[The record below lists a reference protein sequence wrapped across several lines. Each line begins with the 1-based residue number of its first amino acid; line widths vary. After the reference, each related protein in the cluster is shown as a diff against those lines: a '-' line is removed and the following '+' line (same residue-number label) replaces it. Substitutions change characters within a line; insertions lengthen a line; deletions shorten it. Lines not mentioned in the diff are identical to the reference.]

1 MTSRLL
7 SLLAGVALLA
17 ACGSSSSDEESFR
30 IGLEGPLSGS
40 QQDVGE
46 GMLRGAQLAA
56 DELNANGGID
66 GRTVEIV
73 AIDDAAD
80 PATGVTA
87 AEKAIEDG
95 LDAIVGP
102 YNSGVGLE
110 TLPLYEAAG
119 LVPLRLTSAN
129 TTEGFGVTLQP
140 MTSQIAPTAT
150 AAITSWLGATTV
162 ALITD
167 GTPGYTESAGEAMR
181 TELAAAGMTVVS
193 DETITPGAASYA
205 DTVATAIASNPDV
218 IYVIT
223 YFPEA
228 GAIARDLVASGSDVA
243 CLADYGAYDNG
254 YITAAGADAAS
265 RCNVVGVPAPDDFA
279 GSASLVE
286 SYTTKFSAAPGAWS
300 PYTYDSVLV
309 LAEAVKTAG
318 GTDTAKLEAAL
329 LATSGWSGWTG
340 PVAFDASTGN
350 RLPAPVTVNQVDANG
365 EFHVDSAWAA
375 AVGFGS

>member
-1 MTSRLL
+1 MTSKLVAL
-7 SLLAGVALLA
+7 IAGVALLA
-17 ACGSSSSDEESFR
+17 ACGSSSDDETFR

-40 QQDVGE
+40 QQDVGQ

-56 DELNANGGID
+56 DELNADGGID

-87 AEKAIEDG
+87 AKKAIEDG

-119 LVPLRLTSAN
+119 LVPLRLTSADS
-129 TTEGFGVTLQP
+129 TEGFGVTLQP

-150 AAITSWLGATTV
+150 AALSTWLGAQTV

-167 GTPGYTESAGEAMR
+167 ESQGYTASAAEAMR
-181 TELAAAGMTVVS
+181 SELAAAGITVVS
-193 DETITPGAASYA
+193 DEAITPGAASYA
-205 DTVATAIASNPDV
+205 DTLTTVLATNPDV

-228 GAIARDLVASGSDVA
+228 GAIARDLLASGSDVG

-254 YITAAGADAAS
+254 YIDAAGTEAAS
-265 RCNVVGVPAPDDFA
+265 RCKVVGVPAPDDFA
-279 GSASLVE
+279 GSASLV
-286 SYTTKFSAAPGAWS
+286 SAYTAKFSAAPGAWS
-300 PYTYDSVLV
+300 PYTYDSVRL
-309 LAEAVKTAG
+309 LADAVATAG
-318 GTDTAKLEAAL
+318 GTDAAKLEAAL
-329 LATSGWSGWTG
+329 VATSGWSGWTG
-340 PVAFDASTGN
+340 PVGFDAATGN
-350 RLPAPVTVNQVDANG
+350 RVPAPVTVNAVDASG
-365 EFHVDSAWAA
+365 AFHVDSEWAA
-375 AVGFGS
+375 ATGFGS

>member
-1 MTSRLL
+1 MTSKFVALV
-7 SLLAGVALLA
+7 AGVALLA
-17 ACGSSSSDEESFR
+17 ACGSSADDETFR
-30 IGLEGPLSGS
+30 VGLQGPLTGS
-40 QQDVGE
+40 QQDVGQ

-80 PATGVTA
+80 PSTGVTA
-87 AEKAIEDG
+87 AEKAIDDG

-119 LVPLRLTSAN
+119 LVPLRLTSAD
-129 TTEGFGVTLQP
+129 TTAGFGVTLQP

-150 AAITSWLGATTV
+150 AALTTWLGATSV

-167 GTPGYTESAGEAMR
+167 ESQGYTASAAEAMR
-181 TELAAAGMTVVS
+181 SELGAAGVTIVS
-193 DETITPGAASYA
+193 DEAITPGADSYA
-205 DTVATAIASNPDV
+205 DVLATVLAAEPDV
-218 IYVIT
+218 VYVIT

-279 GSASLVE
+279 GSASLVAA
-286 SYTTKFSAAPGAWS
+286 YTEKFSAAPGAWS
-300 PYTYDSVLV
+300 PYTYDSVRL
-309 LAEAVKTAG
+309 LAEAVATAG
-318 GTDTAKLEAAL
+318 GTDATKLEAAL
-329 LATSGWSGWTG
+329 IATSGWSGWTG
-340 PVAFDASTGN
+340 PVGFEAETGN
-350 RLPAPVTVNQVDANG
+350 REPAPVTVNTVDTTGA
-365 EFHVDSAWAA
+365 FHVNSDWAS